1 MMVDADE
8 VSWADRGGRRDA
20 AADRPGRRGPVAWA
34 TAEGIAVRLIGGV
47 AIDLRSS
54 CRTRS
59 MLGRSYGDFDLVA
72 KRRESRQLHCLLEAH
87 DYIPET
93 VFNATHG
100 EGRCS
105 TATRVARTT
114 STVPICRI
122 SVPLFS
128 GIVKGAEKEL
138 EPAGYSILLM
148 NYLGDPNRD
157 AKHIALLGP
166 ARSMASSWLFRW
178 RLTKAR
184 WRRFEA
190 STPQSCHYLFGIW
203 RRHGKDRS
211 GRGVSVVLSGA
222 S

>member
-47 AIDLRSS
+47 AIYLRSS

-72 KRRESRQLHCLLEAH
+72 KRRESCQLHCLLEAH
-87 DYIPET
+87 DYILET

-114 STVPICRI
+114 STVPIRRI

-128 GIVKGAEKEL
+128 EGSGEGARACRLFDLVDEL
-138 EPAGYSILLM
+138 PWRSQPGCEAHRVARARQVDGLL
-148 NYLGDPNRD
+148 L
-157 AKHIALLGP
+157 ALQVETHEGTMGAL
-166 ARSMASSWLFRW
+166 RSVDTPVVPLPIWHL
-178 RLTKAR
+178 
-184 WRRFEA
+184 EA
-190 STPQSCHYLFGIW
+190 TW
-203 RRHGKDRS
+203 
-211 GRGVSVVLSGA
+211 
-222 S
+222 